1 MFPLIPKTKS
11 SVLVRVITK
20 GKPTLI
26 LRRMKFC
33 RPLQNPI
40 TLYRGRYKEELNRCI
55 YFYGWVFLG
64 FCRCGTYLSSAGI
77 DFLSSFQELINI
89 SVSCWRLSI
98 SQRSWKTLSF
108 APSTYLYFLRS
119 KGHFLART
127 LFCSS
132 LRNPHPTAV
141 LRQWQWRPIKKCFQ
155 GHEI

>member
-1 MFPLIPKTKS
+1 MKYMFPLIPKTKS

-40 TLYRGRYKEELNRCI
+40 TLYQDRYKEELNRCI

-89 SVSCWRLSI
+89 CFLLETFHLTKIMKDTQLCPIYLPLLPEIKRPLLSTHPFLLKPQEPPSHSCP
-98 SQRSWKTLSF
+98 QTVTVK
-108 APSTYLYFLRS
+108 A
-119 KGHFLART
+119 
-127 LFCSS
+127 C
-132 LRNPHPTAV
+132 
-141 LRQWQWRPIKKCFQ
+141 
-155 GHEI
+155 